1 MNKKILNKNGISI
14 AEVVIAMAVVTIVTV
29 TSLSIVFTSTRST
42 QKAAYTTAAQYF
54 AADAVECFRAA
65 KDAEQFETA
74 MTFRGGYTL
83 CEPSAVDPEKESQY
97 QYTYQLADS
106 GYSAVVTLNYPDKER
121 PSFTVAVTD
130 HEGRVVA
137 QHFFLKGDS

>member
-1 MNKKILNKNGISI
+1 MNKKGITI

-29 TSLSIVFTSTRST
+29 TALSIAFTSTRST
-42 QKAAYTTAAQYF
+42 QKGLDKTAAQYF

-65 KDAEQFETA
+65 ADAEQFETA
-74 MTFRGGYTL
+74 MAFRGGYTL
-83 CEPSAVDPEKESQY
+83 CESSAVDPEKESQH

-121 PSFTVAVTD
+121 PSFNVVVTD
-130 HEGRVVA
+130 HEGQVVA